1 VSGALGW
8 LRARLGVRVVTSLA
22 AALSVAVVLLLAGA
36 ALVLLTDRLLRS
48 SLEETATEQAE
59 VVAQRVAAN
68 FEDDVK
74 KNAVDA
80 TAQRSDL
87 VQVVRDY
94 GEDGDHD
101 IEVLGASNPLWSM
114 KPMAS
119 ALPEPGD
126 TEVVGSVWVTHH
138 DGIKQTDPETTDE
151 FLVVAY
157 GTSVKGRDLVVYAAQ
172 SLGDVHEAVE
182 TVFHL
187 VLIGIPLLVL
197 ITGIVTYLAAGRA
210 LRPVEA
216 IRARV
221 ATTRD
226 PSVRVPVPPA
236 RDEVGR
242 LAETMN
248 EMLARLQAG
257 QAVQRRFVADA
268 SHELRSPLATIA
280 TGLELLSRDSDRTA
294 ADRDTVTALRGETER
309 LGRLVDALLLL
320 ARADES
326 GLRPRFED
334 VDLDEVAEAERLRP
348 AGRIVP
354 RIEAAHVRVVG
365 DRGQLAQVVRNLV
378 DNACRHARSTVLV
391 SVRRL
396 DGYAALD
403 VADDGPGVPPD
414 QRARVFERFVRL
426 DDARARSDGG
436 AGLGLAIVAEVVAA
450 HGGTVDVVDGP
461 MGGALFRVRLPL
473 PAEEDA
479 VEEEVAEPADTPAEP
494 DAPAEKDAPA
504 HGGPAARP
512 APQPGRVPRVAPG

>member
-268 SHELRSPLATIA
+268 SHELRSPLATIHA
-280 TGLELLSRDSDRTA
+280 NADLLEGAALPEAASRSVARIH
-294 ADRDTVTALRGETER
+294 TESGR
-309 LGRLVDALLLL
+309 MSRLVDDLLLL
-320 ARADES
+320 ARVDDQ
-326 GLRPRFED
+326 GLRPGGGD
-334 VDLDEVAEAERLRP
+334 VDLDDLAYAERERVAVEHPEL
-348 AGRIVP
+348 AVDGM
-354 RIEAAHVRVVG
+354 IEPVRVSG
-365 DRGQLAQVVRNLV
+365 DPDQLHRALRNLV
-378 DNACRHARSTVLV
+378 DNAVRHARRRVTISVAADGAEGRVLV
-391 SVRRL
+391 
-396 DGYAALD
+396 GN
-403 VADDGPGVPPD
+403 DGPPIGAAD
-414 QRARVFERFVRL
+414 RARIFDRFVRL
-426 DDARARSDGG
+426 DDSRSRSGGG
-436 AGLGLAIVAEVVAA
+436 AGLGLPIAREIVVA
-450 HGGTVDVVDGP
+450 HGGSLRVDDTDDGATLR
-461 MGGALFRVRLPL
+461 MCLPI
-473 PAEEDA
+473 
-479 VEEEVAEPADTPAEP
+479 
-494 DAPAEKDAPA
+494 
-504 HGGPAARP
+504 RS
-512 APQPGRVPRVAPG
+512 